1 MVGWFDK
8 GGLVGVHLVVLRYFA
23 KVFIIAWCSHPSL
36 FADLNIGDSAPD
48 FFLPGVDGKNYSL
61 KDFEAARVLVVVFT
75 CNHCPTA
82 QAYEDRL
89 IAITREYKSS
99 KVALVAIS
107 PNDPL
112 AFRKD
117 ELGYSAV
124 EDTFEGM
131 RIRASQKGF
140 PFPYLYDGKDQNCS
154 RSYGPRVTPQ
164 VFVFGQERLLR
175 YAGRIDNGANAEKVY
190 RHDLRMAIDHLL
202 EGTAIRS
209 NKTKVL
215 GCSIKWSEGRKL
227 AAKNLALLDR
237 ETVSLK
243 QLDRETLD
251 FHLANKS
258 QLLKL
263 FFIWSPAQPGIRES
277 FTQLVEVHRR
287 FRKRGVEII
296 TIASQKHLVEEKL
309 MLDFLQRQH
318 ASCRNYLHS
327 GSSDDLLRKLNV
339 PAETKLPFVMLV
351 KPGGGVPLY
360 QRGSPL
366 DTLGLKRSILN
377 VIGRKYSP

>member
-1 MVGWFDK
+1 MVGWLGRGEF
-8 GGLVGVHLVVLRYFA
+8 VSVHLFVLRFLG
-23 KVFIIAWCSHPSL
+23 KIFIIAWCSHLSL
-36 FADLNIGDSAPD
+36 FANLNIGDSAPN

-89 IAITREYKSS
+89 IAITREYKSR

-131 RIRASQKGF
+131 RIRANRKGF
-140 PFPYLYDGKDQNCS
+140 PFPYLYDGIDQNCS
-154 RSYGPRVTPQ
+154 RAYGPRVTPQ
-164 VFVFGQERLLR
+164 VFVFGEERLLR
-175 YAGRIDNGANAEKVY
+175 YTGRIDNGPNTEKVY

-202 EGTAIRS
+202 EGTAIQS

-215 GCSIKWSEGRKL
+215 GCSVKWSKGRAL

-243 QLDRETLD
+243 QLDNETLD

-258 QLLKL
+258 KLIKL
-263 FFIWSPAQPGIRES
+263 FFVWSPSQSGIKETFS
-277 FTQLVEVHRR
+277 QLVEVHRR

-296 TIASQKHLVEEKL
+296 TIATQEPLIEEKL
-309 MLDFLQRQH
+309 ILAFLRQQH
-318 ASCRNYLHS
+318 ASCRNYLHAGS
-327 GSSDDLLRKLNV
+327 GDDLLLKLNAK
-339 PAETKLPFVMLV
+339 AETKLPFLMLV
-351 KPGGGVPLY
+351 QPGGGVPFY
-360 QRGSPL
+360 QRGSP
-366 DTLGLKRSILN
+366 DTLYLKRSILKL
-377 VIGRKYSP
+377 IGRKYSP